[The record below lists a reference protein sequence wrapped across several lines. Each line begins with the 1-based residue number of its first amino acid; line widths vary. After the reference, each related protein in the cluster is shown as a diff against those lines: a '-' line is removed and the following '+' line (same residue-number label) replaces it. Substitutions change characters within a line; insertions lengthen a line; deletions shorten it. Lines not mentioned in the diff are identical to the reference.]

1 MKFCDNDKAFASNIC
16 CFDFAANKESRQF
29 EPYVRSTERFA
40 NHFSKIVEE
49 KTENVVCDVDLTV
62 QAVSEN
68 ALADDMAILENEQEN
83 TTTVSE
89 NEPSTSDTS
98 RLLKRPAPK
107 EIPEVDPLPSKIN
120 KQLRVTKPKLKNSPA
135 SDKDFLGAVKNN
147 YLIKDG
153 MCKTHTHIKNYIYKL
168 NLYKLQS

>member
-1 MKFCDNDKAFASNIC
+1 MTTIKRLHSTYVVSTSLQTKNRGNSN
-16 CFDFAANKESRQF
+16 
-29 EPYVRSTERFA
+29 PRFGRPKDLLITSA
-40 NHFSKIVEE
+40 KL
-49 KTENVVCDVDLTV
+49 CLTV
-62 QAVSEN
+62 QAILEN
-68 ALADDMAILENEQEN
+68 ALADDMAILENEQKN

-89 NEPSTSDTS
+89 NEPCTSDTS

-135 SDKDFLGAVKNN
+135 SDKDFLEAVKNN

-153 MCKTHTHIKNYIYKL
+153 MCKTHTRIKNYIYI
-168 NLYKLQS
+168 N